1 MEFHDQANVQEHKYR
16 ETPQGK
22 RGKPV
27 ASNSRNQSQPGS
39 QELADSASDT
49 PAPED
54 PYFTM
59 RTGLAWVLHEFA
71 RRHLAMQV
79 LVVVRGHRR

>member
-16 ETPQGK
+16 ETPPSK